1 MNKILS
7 LFIKYFDPTS
17 LVYQQFDNIKAD
29 NIEIVEIQYSAN
41 LKQKKIKL
49 DANLFPGVF
58 MKVSNNILN
67 YKRISN
73 YNKMNDIDATITK
86 MLKKNMDTDYIVE
99 QCSDMFFNNNKEEM
113 RDYLIKFLNSIS
125 VTDHMK
131 KDGMKKILKNVLHN
145 PGFEIEFKDERNL
158 VFDVKLV
165 NRFEY
170 IDMMLL
176 FLNNLFLIH
185 SNNIESSEIESHFG
199 EFVVKGVQIDDV
211 IVKDDDYVVQEE
223 AIGDDETI
231 QPKKYEQDV
240 CGFIEKWQWL

>member
-1 MNKILS
+1 
-7 LFIKYFDPTS
+7 
-17 LVYQQFDNIKAD
+17 
-29 NIEIVEIQYSAN
+29 
-41 LKQKKIKL
+41 
-49 DANLFPGVF
+49 

-99 QCSDMFFNNNKEEM
+99 QCSEMFFNNNKEEM

-158 VFDVKLV
+158 VFDVKFV

-231 QPKKYEQDV
+231 QPKKY
-240 CGFIEKWQWL
+240 G